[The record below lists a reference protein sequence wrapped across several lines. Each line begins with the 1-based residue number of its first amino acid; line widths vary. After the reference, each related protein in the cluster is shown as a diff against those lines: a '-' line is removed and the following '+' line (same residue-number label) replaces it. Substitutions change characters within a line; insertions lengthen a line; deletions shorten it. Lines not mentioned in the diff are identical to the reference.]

1 MRVFGAVSWYVCNRM
16 HRAFQAGGTACN
28 VDAGELRHHFLK
40 GVVFFEHVGGY
51 FQQALNEVQI
61 GGAVTVSQK
70 AIMADSDKAR
80 WQGVQ

>member
-1 MRVFGAVSWYVCNRM
+1 MRVFGAVSWYLCNQM
-16 HRAFQAGGTACN
+16 HRAFQAGGTACD

-40 GVVFFEHVGGY
+40 GGGFFEHVGGY